1 MLLIDA
7 SLLKENE
14 EDKEDRQDQSH
25 CSRVSHFSSNSKA
38 IRRTRTY
45 ETCRL
50 CGASKRQDKM
60 RAHVESHAKGTA
72 KRSRGTPAPAHA
84 PVADAPMVASNLGD
98 APLIAAPES
107 DAPVAAAPIV
117 TALTHPT
124 IEPMTDAA
132 IVTAQLHGPIDA
144 APLVSAPPHAPMLY
158 APAAFY
164 DLQTKRAILQGL
176 ACQVVGQLTEL
187 ECDIHLGL
195 LRRSR
200 RSARS

>member
-1 MLLIDA
+1 MLLLNA
-7 SLLKENE
+7 LLLKENE
-14 EDKEDRQDQSH
+14 EDKEDRLDQSH
-25 CSRVSHFSSNSKA
+25 CSRVSRFSSNSKA
-38 IRRTRTY
+38 IRRTRTF

-84 PVADAPMVASNLGD
+84 PVADAPMVAS
-98 APLIAAPES
+98 IVS

-124 IEPMTDAA
+124 IEPMTDAPL
-132 IVTAQLHGPIDA
+132 VTPSLHGPIDA
-144 APLVSAPPHAPMLY
+144 APFVSAPAHAPMLN
-158 APAAFY
+158 APAAFF
-164 DLQTKRAILQGL
+164 DLETKRALLQAL
-176 ACQVVGQLTEL
+176 ACKVVGQLTEL

-200 RSARS
+200 RPARS